1 MSSRLIAAMQ
11 GDMVAAMKEKDEIRL
26 SVLRMLKASIQLAMT
41 EKGRESE
48 LTDQDVQALVR
59 RAVKQREEAAELYR
73 KGGAE
78 ECAERELAEAEI
90 LLSYLPAQMS
100 DADLDRLVEDVVR
113 EVGATDPKQ
122 AGRVVG
128 LVMKKAS
135 GAADGNRVKAFVIR
149 RLEASRKE

>member
-1 MSSRLIAAMQ
+1 MSSRLIAAVQ

-41 EKGRESE
+41 KKGRKSE

-78 ECAERELAEAEI
+78 ERAERELAEAEI

>member
-1 MSSRLIAAMQ
+1 MSSRLIAAVQ

-78 ECAERELAEAEI
+78 I
-90 LLSYLPAQMS
+90 
-100 DADLDRLVEDVVR
+100 
-113 EVGATDPKQ
+113 
-122 AGRVVG
+122 GRAHV
-128 LVMKKAS
+128 
-135 GAADGNRVKAFVIR
+135 
-149 RLEASRKE
+149 

>member
-1 MSSRLIAAMQ
+1 MSSRLIAAVQ

-73 KGGAE
+73 KGGAKE
-78 ECAERELAEAEI
+78 HAERELATT
-90 LLSYLPAQMS
+90 
-100 DADLDRLVEDVVR
+100 DRKSVV
-113 EVGATDPKQ
+113 
-122 AGRVVG
+122 
-128 LVMKKAS
+128 
-135 GAADGNRVKAFVIR
+135 
-149 RLEASRKE
+149 